1 MEIYYSLGEFKSKG
15 LNAFNKEKELKKEPS
30 KIRDDFKSFITPKN
44 LIKEGI
50 VFTIEEDTK
59 MMLNEASLNKLLSR
73 IKEVYDVN
81 MEPLKEKLTEIEY
94 NVATPIKFDNF
105 KEFIDYQNPRKAE
118 KKISDGV
125 EKFIMG
131 KFKTRKAFEK
141 EKSRIRKEKKA
152 TEFNQKVIDSFK
164 EDSVFMSIDFECLYS
179 DNNVPVEVG
188 YSLFSFKGTIEN
200 THILFE
206 ETLEES
212 KNQPKKFK
220 KSDHFAYGETM
231 ITDMEK
237 ARKLLEEAVS
247 KADHIVCHA
256 SQLERKMLKK
266 MGVEFKS
273 NIVIDS
279 QLWFKTK
286 KGEKQVRSLA
296 RIAEEY
302 GMDNVKFHNSG
313 NDAVV
318 TGLYFQE
325 IIKEQRP
332 ELFIKQ
338 ENEAPK
344 RKEMRRRP

>member
-30 KIRDDFKSFITPKN
+30 KVRDDFKSFIAPKN
-44 LIKEGI
+44 LIEEEI
-50 VFTIEEDTK
+50 VFAIEEDTK
-59 MMLNEASLNKLLSR
+59 MMLSKESLDKLVSR
-73 IKEVYDVN
+73 VNEVYDIDISPV
-81 MEPLKEKLTEIEY
+81 KAKLTEFEY
-94 NVATPIKFDNF
+94 NIATPIKFDNF

-118 KKISDGV
+118 KKLSDGV

-152 TEFNQKVIDSFK
+152 TEFNKKVMESFN
-164 EDSVFMSIDFECLYS
+164 EDSVFMAIDFECLYT
-179 DNNVPVEVG
+179 NNDVPVEVG
-188 YSLFSFKGTIEN
+188 YSLFSFKDTLEN
-200 THILFE
+200 SHVLFE

-220 KSDHFAYGETM
+220 KSDHFSYGETL
-231 ITDMEK
+231 IADMK
-237 ARKLLEEAVS
+237 KTKDMLDEAVS
-247 KADHIVCHA
+247 KADYIVCHA
-256 SQLERKMLKK
+256 SQLERRMLKK
-266 MGVEFKS
+266 LGVDFDSKK
-273 NIVIDS
+273 VIDS

-302 GMDNVKFHNSG
+302 GMDGVKFHNAG

-318 TGLYFQE
+318 TGMYFRE
-325 IIKEQRP
+325 LLKEQRP
-332 ELFIKQ
+332 ELFVKQ
-338 ENEAPK
+338 ENEALK

>member
-15 LNAFNKEKELKKEPS
+15 LNVFNKEKELKKEPS
-30 KIRDDFKSFITPKN
+30 KLRDDFKSFITPKN

-50 VFTIEEDTK
+50 VFTIEEDAK

-73 IKEVYDVN
+73 IKEVYNVN
-81 MEPLKEKLTEIEY
+81 MEPVKEKLSEIEY
-94 NVATPIKFDNF
+94 NTATPVVFDNF
-105 KEFIDYQNPRKAE
+105 QEFIDYQNPRKRE
-118 KKISDGV
+118 KQLSDGV

-152 TEFNQKVIDSFK
+152 TEFNKKVIDSFK
-164 EDSVFMSIDFECLYS
+164 EETVFMSIDFECLYS

-188 YSLFSFKGTIEN
+188 YSLFSFKNTFEN
-200 THILFE
+200 AHVLFE

-212 KNQPKKFK
+212 KKQPKKFK
-220 KSDHFAYGETM
+220 KSDHFAYGETI
-231 ITDMEK
+231 ITDMKKTKELLDK
-237 ARKLLEEAVS
+237 AIS

-266 MGVEFKS
+266 LGVEFES
-273 NIVIDS
+273 SAIIDS

-286 KGEKQVRSLA
+286 KGEKQVRSLE

-302 GMDNVKFHNSG
+302 GMNNVKFHNSG

-318 TGLYFQE
+318 TGLYFRE
-325 IIKEQRP
+325 LIKEQRP
-332 ELFIKQ
+332 ELFMEK
-338 ENEAPK
+338 EKPK
-344 RKEMRRRP
+344 PVKKEMRRRP